1 MRSAPQFEWQ
11 LDHGCGQTTQV
22 PSRFADLVNNLDEE
36 AFQSL
41 YGRWQPLEP
50 AAIAEL
56 LAGSS
61 IRWYIAGGRAARVGA
76 PPRHHEDTD
85 LVVRLADLGQL
96 REVLAD
102 WDLWEAHSGWLRPLL
117 PGLGLG
123 AGHEQLWARLD
134 SQHPWQLDIL
144 LDRSADEWTFKRDAS
159 VRVPWERAVHDVG
172 GIPHLRPEIA
182 LLHKAHL
189 DRPKDR
195 DDLAVAVLDRQSWD
209 WLAEACDRLG
219 YQTWAQLVRDRAN
232 SLSCKVRDAEPR

>member
-85 LVVRLADLGQL
+85 LIVRLGDLGQL

-102 WDLWEAHSGWLRPLL
+102 WDLWEAHNGWLRPLL
-117 PGLGLG
+117 PGIGLED
-123 AGHEQLWARLD
+123 GHEQLWARLD
-134 SQHPWQLDIL
+134 SHHPWQIDIP
-144 LDRSADEWTFKRDAS
+144 LDRSADKWTFKRDAS
-159 VRVPWERAVHDVG
+159 VFLPWELAVHDVG
-172 GIPHLRPEIA
+172 GVPHLRPEIA

-195 DDLAVAVLDRQSWD
+195 DDLAVAVLDRRSWN
-209 WLAEACDRLG
+209 WLAETCDRLG

-232 SLSCKVRDAEPR
+232 SLSSKVMDAGPQ